1 MTHPDLPAEQAHL
14 DRIYARLDAEIDA
27 TRRRLTSV
35 RGQRVGG
42 LHQARFEREAF
53 AGHLEDRLSALL
65 AQRRDDLCFGR
76 IDMASGE
83 VFYIGRLGLADEHQ
97 EPLLIDWRAPAAA
110 PFYQATPAAPLRVV
124 RRRHFLTRAR
134 QIVSIE
140 DEVLDAEHADDLLGE
155 TGTAGLRGE
164 AALQYAMN
172 QARTGRM
179 REVAATLQREQ
190 DEIIRA
196 PLSPALFVQGGPGTG
211 KTAVALHR
219 AAYLLYTYRQ
229 QLSAD
234 DVLVVGPNPLFLRYI
249 EHVLPSLGESGVGM
263 ASTAGIYRTRDWA
276 PEPEPARSIK
286 ARPVMVDVIARAIAT
301 RERPLPRPVEIA
313 LGGER
318 IAVRPADTRRIVR
331 AARERPGRH
340 NPKAAYVHG
349 RLANLIWRRGGKEAV
364 GDLME
369 YEDFREEMFRDRT
382 FHRITARMWPLL
394 SPEDLLGPVFGFPAL
409 LREATTGLL
418 DPDEAAALE
427 REWDPDAGPDEAGW
441 TDVDAALLDEAER
454 QLGPVPAE
462 LDPAR
467 RRGGDRDV
475 DPFADEE
482 RRAEAEYAA
491 ELTRGLGGGMV
502 SADTI
507 RSRYGGG
514 AVDRDDEFDEHDA
527 AGTTRLWRY
536 AVVDEAQDLSAMQ
549 WRMVGRHCP
558 RRILTVVGDLAQGTE
573 AWSANSWDDV
583 ADALALADE
592 PRVAELTI
600 NYRTPSEVSDYA
612 ARILARLRE
621 RLDGD
626 LAPPEAVRSVPGSFT
641 SEHAAPADLV
651 ALAGEA
657 ARKVMDEL
665 GEGIVAVIGLPDLAD
680 RLRDIVEAACGLELP
695 VVGSS
700 AMLDAP
706 VTVVPPA
713 LAKGLEFDGVVLVD
727 PDGLAAEAGLH
738 ALYVTAT
745 RATRRL
751 HVLHTGADPVPATE
765 SADG

>member
-1 MTHPDLPAEQAHL
+1 MTHPDLAAEQAHL
-14 DRIYARLDAEIDA
+14 DRIYARLDAEIES
-27 TRRRLTSV
+27 TRSRLAGV
-35 RGQRVGG
+35 RGQKVGG

-53 AGHLEDRLSALL
+53 AGHLEDRLGALL

-76 IDMASGE
+76 IDMATGPE
-83 VFYIGRLGLADEHQ
+83 GDGGATFYIGRLGLADKEQ

-110 PFYQATPAAPLRVV
+110 PFYQATPAEPLGVV

-140 DEVLDAEHADDLLGE
+140 DEVLDAEHVDGLLGE
-155 TGTAGLRGE
+155 SGAEGLRGE

-219 AAYLLYTYRQ
+219 AAYLLYTHRRQ
-229 QLSAD
+229 LTAE
-234 DVLVVGPNPLFLRYI
+234 DVLIVGPNPLFLRYI
-249 EHVLPSLGESGVGM
+249 ENVLPSLGESGVGM
-263 ASTAGIYRTRDWA
+263 ASTAGIYRTRDWE
-276 PEPEPARSIK
+276 PETEPARSIK
-286 ARPVMVDVIARAIAT
+286 ARPVMASVIARAIAT
-301 RERPLPRPVEIA
+301 RERPLPRAVEIVV
-313 LGGER
+313 GGEGIR
-318 IAVRPADTRRIVR
+318 VRPADTRRIVR

-349 RLANLIWRRGGKEAV
+349 RLANLIWRRGGKQAV

-369 YEDFREEMFRDRT
+369 YEDFREEMFRDRA
-382 FHRITARMWPLL
+382 FHRVTARMWPLL
-394 SPEDLLGPVFGFPAL
+394 SPEDLLGPLFGFPAL
-409 LREATTGLL
+409 LREAARGLL
-418 DPDEAAALE
+418 PEEDAAALE
-427 REWDPDAGPDEAGW
+427 RPWDAESHSRGASW
-441 TDVDAALLDEAER
+441 TDADAALLDDAER
-454 QLGPVPAE
+454 QLGPVPPE
-462 LDPAR
+462 LDPAIR
-467 RRGGDRDV
+467 RDREREL

-491 ELTRGLGGGMV
+491 ERTRGLGGGMV
-502 SADTI
+502 SAETI
-507 RSRYGGG
+507 RARYGGG
-514 AVDRDDEFDEHDA
+514 ASGGDLEDEFEEE

-573 AWSANSWDDV
+573 AWSASSWRDV
-583 ADALALADE
+583 ADALALGDE
-592 PRVAELTI
+592 PRIAELTI
-600 NYRTPSEVSDYA
+600 NYRTPTEVSEYA
-612 ARILARLRE
+612 AKILE
-621 RLDGD
+621 RLGVD
-626 LAPPEAVRSVPGSFT
+626 LDPPEAVRSVPGSFT
-641 SEHAAPADLV
+641 GERAAREDLV
-651 ALAGEA
+651 VLAGEA
-657 ARKVMDEL
+657 ARKVMDDV
-665 GEGIVAVIGLPDLAD
+665 GEGIVAVIGPAPLTE
-680 RLRDIVEAACGLELP
+680 RLRSSVEAACGVDLP
-695 VVGSS
+695 EVGASS
-700 AMLDAP
+700 MLDAP

-727 PDGLAAEAGLH
+727 ADGLARDAGLH

-751 HVLHTGADPVPATE
+751 HVLHTGPDPVPE
-765 SADG
+765 RSGQ